1 MALVQAASNL
11 ALGGWLLHP
20 ASSRNVPLVVRTRLG
35 TARPTHWTTIGT
47 GNHWAIIGAQHN
59 YLDRADSHCRSAMS

>member
-20 ASSRNVPLVVRTRLG
+20 ASSSNVVRTRLG

-47 GNHWAIIGAQHN
+47 GNHWAIISAQHN
-59 YLDRADSHCRSAMS
+59 YLHRADSHCHSAMS